1 VVASVYHRFKV
12 ERLFHRMK
20 RPTLADSDS
29 TRYSVR
35 VVSRTFDIL
44 ELLRDTDRPL
54 SLGDISRRLG
64 MVKSSGFRLLRTLEH
79 RGYVERIGD
88 DGRYHLGPELMTLM
102 RGPAGHRRLME
113 TALRH
118 MQHLL
123 AQFGET
129 VNLGILRAGEVFYL
143 EILESPHAFRMTARV
158 GARSPVHS
166 TALGKAIAAYLP
178 EDEVRPALR
187 ARRFPALTSRTI
199 TSPAAWRRELTRIR
213 VRGMAEDN
221 GETEPEAS
229 CIAAPILD
237 AGGRPVGAISIS
249 GPTSRIRVLKPRAAR
264 ALVAGCQAISRTLGF
279 NSAST
284 RREGVNGAS
293 SRVAGS

>member
-1 VVASVYHRFKV
+1 
-12 ERLFHRMK
+12 MK

-113 TALRH
+113 AALPH
-118 MQHLL
+118 MQRIL
-123 AQFGET
+123 AQYGET
-129 VNLGILRAGEVFYL
+129 VNLGILRDGEVLYL
-143 EILESPHAFRMTARV
+143 EMLESPHAFRMTARV

-166 TALGKAIAAYLP
+166 TALGKAIAAFLP
-178 EDEVRPALR
+178 EEEVRPITQSRKLT
-187 ARRFPALTSRTI
+187 ALTSKTI
-199 TSPAAWRRELTRIR
+199 TSPAA
-213 VRGMAEDN
+213 
-221 GETEPEAS
+221 
-229 CIAAPILD
+229 
-237 AGGRPVGAISIS
+237 
-249 GPTSRIRVLKPRAAR
+249 
-264 ALVAGCQAISRTLGF
+264 
-279 NSAST
+279 
-284 RREGVNGAS
+284 
-293 SRVAGS
+293 

>member
-113 TALRH
+113 TALPH

-143 EILESPHAFRMTARV
+143 EILESPHAL
-158 GARSPVHS
+158 HS

>member
-1 VVASVYHRFKV
+1 MVASVYHRFKV

-102 RGPAGHRRLME
+102 RGPAGHRHGAFVFTGHR
-113 TALRH
+113 
-118 MQHLL
+118 QD
-123 AQFGET
+123 
-129 VNLGILRAGEVFYL
+129 AGDGRD
-143 EILESPHAFRMTARV
+143 PR
-158 GARSPVHS
+158 
-166 TALGKAIAAYLP
+166 
-178 EDEVRPALR
+178 RPAGGHHPLNNVR
-187 ARRFPALTSRTI
+187 DVIGGLHREASLSRRF
-199 TSPAAWRRELTRIR
+199 
-213 VRGMAEDN
+213 
-221 GETEPEAS
+221 
-229 CIAAPILD
+229 C
-237 AGGRPVGAISIS
+237 GR
-249 GPTSRIRVLKPRAAR
+249 
-264 ALVAGCQAISRTLGF
+264 
-279 NSAST
+279 
-284 RREGVNGAS
+284 
-293 SRVAGS
+293 